1 MNDKEPSPDGDLPP
15 IEPEAQPAEI
25 RTFDKTPTFTALNA
39 LRYQRQALI
48 REIELQNP
56 RLLCYV
62 AHLSAQ
68 LDRSDALGFVD
79 LLHNVPRGEPLD
91 LLLHTPGGDVDA
103 TEKLITMLREKV
115 GDSKLRVIVPDFA
128 KSAGTL
134 MALGADSIVMSDCSE
149 LGPID
154 PQVIVRDSNGQG
166 TGHSIF
172 NFLHAYEEAAGALRD
187 NPQDPVAQAEF
198 SRFDPTTVKKYEMV
212 RERTRK
218 FAEKLLIPRG
228 LNHTKITSQLLDI
241 RSYPS
246 HGQMIGW
253 EEAQNLGLVIE
264 YKPMT
269 DRTWRQYWAL
279 YCHLR
284 LAIDSGQRIFESDY
298 VSLIM

>member
-1 MNDKEPSPDGDLPP
+1 MNDKEPCTGGDLPP
-15 IEPEAQPAEI
+15 IEAEAQPAEI
-25 RTFDKTPTFTALNA
+25 KTFDKTPTFTALNA
-39 LRYQRQALI
+39 LRYQRQVLI
-48 REIELQNP
+48 REIEVQNP

-79 LLHNVPRGEPLD
+79 LLHNVPHGEPLD

-115 GDSKLRVIVPDFA
+115 GDAKLRVIVPDFA

-154 PQVIVRDSNGQG
+154 PQVTLRDSNGQG
-166 TGHSIF
+166 IGHSIF
-172 NFLHAYEEAAGALRD
+172 NYLHAYEEAAQALRD
-187 NPQDPVAQAEF
+187 NPQDPVAQTEF
-198 SRFDPTTVKKYEMV
+198 GRFDPTTVKKYEMI
-212 RERTRK
+212 RERTRT

-284 LAIDSGQRIFESDY
+284 LAIESGQRIFESDY